1 MDNQKSRDAFMSAL
15 RTSRPAEGV
24 SSLAA
29 GGFDHLTD
37 QSILRLYE
45 GIRHQVEADKAL
57 GNKYRLVG
65 DAAKQRAGLLRE
77 ELLRR
82 GLKFAPIVWP

>member
-1 MDNQKSRDAFMSAL
+1 MNDEKSLDAIMSAL
-15 RTSRPAEGV
+15 RAGRSAEGT
-24 SSLAA
+24 SSFAA
-29 GGFDHLTD
+29 SNFDHLTD

-57 GNKYRLVG
+57 GSKYRLVG
-65 DAAKQRAGLLRE
+65 AAGKERAGVLRE

-82 GLKFAPIVWP
+82 GLKCAPIVWS